1 MIRAELSFSLSAD
14 FIGQDKGKT
23 MEQFT
28 LRSPALKPD
37 EIVPKKFVFN
47 GMGCNGENISP
58 PLEWKG
64 FPEGTK
70 SFVLT
75 VVDPDASTDGGWRH
89 WILAN
94 IPPNTTSLE
103 EGAST
108 KGLIPDSAIEIENDF
123 EKTHYGGP
131 CPPKGDQ
138 PHRYVFTVYAINT
151 DHLNLD
157 AHSDRASVETLLNNN
172 SIGKASFT
180 VRYGR
185 KQ

>member
-1 MIRAELSFSLSAD
+1 
-14 FIGQDKGKT
+14 

-28 LRSPALKPD
+28 LRSPALKSNQIMPD
-37 EIVPKKFVFN
+37 KFVFK
-47 GMGCNGENISP
+47 GMGCDGKNISP

-64 FPEGTK
+64 FPEGTR
-70 SFVLT
+70 SFVIT
-75 VVDPDASTDGGWRH
+75 VIDPDAAEEDGWRH

-94 IPPNTTSLE
+94 IPRDITSLE

-108 KGLIPDSAIEIENDF
+108 NGLIPKAAIEIQNDF
-123 EKTHYGGP
+123 EKTNYGGP

-138 PHRYVFTVYAINT
+138 PHHYVFTVYAINT
-151 DHLNLD
+151 DHLNLN
-157 AHSDRASVETLLNNN
+157 AFSDRVSVETLLETN

-185 KQ
+185 KK